1 MTEKTLTI
9 KYTVTEKE
17 DVKDIVIDINS
28 DTAYYDWKTV
38 VENSH
43 EGLIK
48 SLEHRTK
55 GENKA
60 RETFIEKIAKAMG
73 EPEDKI
79 RKQLDEAKE
88 GKDEETTALDLMM
101 KAIIKKY
108 DLKTEEL
115 LKKLK
120 EEKKDE

>member
-1 MTEKTLTI
+1 MSEKTLTI

-17 DVKDIVIDINS
+17 DGKDVVIDING
-28 DTAYYDWKTV
+28 DTAYYDWKSV
-38 VENSH
+38 VEDAH

-55 GENKA
+55 DEGKA
-60 RETFIEKIAKAMG
+60 RETFIEKIAKVMG

-88 GKDEETTALDLMM
+88 GKEEETVALDLMM
-101 KAIIKKY
+101 KAIIKKH
-108 DLKTEEL
+108 DLKIEEV
-115 LKKLK
+115 LKKLEK
-120 EEKKDE
+120 GKKDE